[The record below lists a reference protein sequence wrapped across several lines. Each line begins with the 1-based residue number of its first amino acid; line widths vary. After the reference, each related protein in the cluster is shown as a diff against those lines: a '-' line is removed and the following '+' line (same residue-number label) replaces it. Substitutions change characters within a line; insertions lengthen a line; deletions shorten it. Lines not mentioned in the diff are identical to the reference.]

1 MIVHSLLLPTTTRVI
16 LPMPAFRPM
25 VLLSVLVVLAAC
37 GGRPQAPQQQGGGA
51 VPVTVVTLQPQ
62 PVTLSRELPGR
73 TNAMRISEVRPQ
85 VSGIVRKREFEEGDR
100 VKAGQVLY
108 QLEDATYRADLNSA
122 RAQLARAEAAVEQTR
137 LQAKRAEELARVKA
151 ISAQDLENAVANQ
164 RLAEGDLGVARAAV
178 ERNDVLLGYTRITS
192 PIDGIIGRSA
202 VTEGA
207 LVTANQ
213 ATALATVQQLDPIYV
228 DLSQSSSE
236 LLQLRSALS
245 GDAVRSTGTPITIVL
260 ENGSRYG
267 HAGKLTFADVAVDP
281 STGSFALRAV
291 VPNPDHLLMPGMY
304 VRALLDN
311 AVLEQGLLVPQQGIA
326 RDPKGNASA
335 MVVAQDGT
343 AERRAVEVS
352 RTIGDQWLVASGLS
366 AGDRVIVQGLQ
377 KIQPGAPVQAT
388 EAGGDTGGDAAAASS
403 GSGAGQ

>member
-1 MIVHSLLLPTTTRVI
+1 
-16 LPMPAFRPM
+16 MPAFRPI
-25 VLLSVLVVLAAC
+25 VLLSVLVLLAAC

-108 QLEDATYRADLNSA
+108 RLEDATYRADLNSA
-122 RAQLARAEAAVEQTR
+122 KAQLARAEAAVEQTR

-178 ERNDVLLGYTRITS
+178 ERNEVLLGYTRITS
-192 PIDGIIGRSA
+192 PIDGVIGRSM

-213 ATALATVQQLDPIYV
+213 AQALTTVQQLDPIYV
-228 DLSQSSSE
+228 DVTQSSSE
-236 LLQLRSALS
+236 MLQLRRALA
-245 GDAVRSTGTPITIVL
+245 GGTARGRDEDAPVTILL
-260 ENGSRYG
+260 EDGSRYP
-267 HAGKLTFADVAVDP
+267 HVGKLTFADVAVDP
-281 STGSFALRAV
+281 STGAFALRAV
-291 VPNPDHLLMPGMY
+291 VPNPDQVLMPGMY
-304 VRALLDN
+304 VRAVIENVTLDQ
-311 AVLEQGLLVPQQGIA
+311 ALLVPQQGVM
-326 RDPKGNASA
+326 RDPKGNATA
-335 MVVAQDGT
+335 MVVGEDGT
-343 AERRAVEVS
+343 AQRRTVHVS
-352 RTIGDQWLVASGLS
+352 RTVGDKWLVSDGLR
-366 AGDRVIVQGLQ
+366 AGDRVIIAGLQ
-377 KIQPGAPVQAT
+377 KIGEGVPVQPSEA
-388 EAGGDTGGDAAAASS
+388 EAGTGAAPAAAADTAS
-403 GSGAGQ
+403 AQ